1 MKAAPSARTLGC
13 LVAVLL
19 LLSAGAAR
27 AEVNRW
33 ESIGQ
38 MPLYGGNQGVWVY
51 GLAFGPNG
59 TLFAA
64 KSLGIYKSTGD
75 GVWEP
80 ALLVPNLNGLIPPDY
95 AFFSILSQPGS
106 PNTMLAG
113 LSVGGVYRSTDG
125 GQTWTSGLNGTGVL
139 SMANGPASP
148 PVDYAS
154 VMQVGSV
161 ATYRSDDGG
170 ATWSALPAL
179 GASPVLALAV
189 DPTSSD
195 VVFGYIRLS
204 SAGLPAGPYRSTDG
218 GGAWSRLAG
227 GLADDVYTAFAVDP
241 STPST
246 VYAGSSAN
254 GLFRS
259 DDGGESWG
267 AIDQGLGNLQITQI
281 VIDPTD
287 PSRLYAG
294 TKGGLYRSTDRG
306 GHWSS
311 VGFHQETF
319 TCLALDP
326 ASPSTLYAGIPADLA
341 RITLAPAEPCVPG
354 PEALCLNGG
363 RFRVE
368 AVWRGTVAYG
378 GGVSPNAGGVGQ
390 ASPITDDT
398 GSFWF
403 FDAANLELVVKV
415 LDGGN
420 VNGDFWVFYG
430 ALSNLEYII
439 TVTDTETGIIQS
451 YYNVGGTY
459 CPANAPCPLA
469 SVADTKAFPG
479 ATAMA
484 SSALVQSPAA
494 PVASAAA
501 PAGPCV
507 PDAQTLC
514 ELGGRFQ
521 VRVEWQGS
529 PSGPTRAA
537 AAVPLT
543 DDTGYFWF
551 FDAANVELVVKTL
564 DGTAINGHFWVFA
577 GALSNVQ
584 YTITVTDV
592 GTGATQT
599 YENPFGRLESFA
611 DTAAF

>member
-1 MKAAPSARTLGC
+1 MRPVRPILALGSSLAIALCVMAGVARG
-13 LVAVLL
+13 
-19 LLSAGAAR
+19 
-27 AEVNRW
+27 EVNRW

-38 MPLYGGNQGVWVY
+38 MPMYGGNQGVNVY
-51 GLAFGPNG
+51 GIAFGLDG

-64 KSLGIYKSTGD
+64 NSLGVYKSTGD

-80 ALLVPNLNGLIPPDY
+80 VLLVPNFLGLIPPDY
-95 AFFSILSQPGS
+95 AFYSILSQPGS

-113 LSVGGVYRSTDG
+113 LSVGGVYRTTDG
-125 GQTWTSGLNGTGVL
+125 GQNWTSPLSGTGFL

-148 PVDYAS
+148 LVDYAS
-154 VMQVGSV
+154 VALVGSA

-170 ATWSALPAL
+170 ATWRTLPAL

-189 DPTSSD
+189 APTSSD
-195 VVFGYIRLS
+195 VVFGYVSAS

-227 GLADDVYTAFAVDP
+227 GLAGDVYTAFAVDP

-246 VYAGSSAN
+246 VYAASSAN

-259 DDGGESWG
+259 ADGGESWVP
-267 AIDQGLGNLQITQI
+267 IDQGLGNLQVTQI
-281 VIDPTD
+281 VIDPID
-287 PSRLYAG
+287 PSLLYAG

-306 GHWSS
+306 EHWSS
-311 VGFHQETF
+311 VGFHFESF
-319 TCLALDP
+319 SSLALDP

-341 RITLAPAEPCVPG
+341 RITLAPPEPCVSG

-368 AVWRGTVAYG
+368 GVWRGTVAYS
-378 GGVSPNAGGVGQ
+378 GGVSPAAGGVGQ
-390 ASPITDDT
+390 AFPITDDT

-415 LDGGN
+415 LDGGG
-420 VNGDFWVFYG
+420 VNGDFWVFFG

-451 YYNVGGTY
+451 YYNGGGTY

-479 ATAMA
+479 ASATA
-484 SSALVQSPAA
+484 SPALVPSPAGPVASPAA
-494 PVASAAA
+494 AT
-501 PAGPCV
+501 GLCV
-507 PDAQTLC
+507 PDGQTLC
-514 ELGGRFQ
+514 QLGGRFQ

-529 PSGPTRAA
+529 PAGATQSA

-543 DDTGYFWF
+543 EDTGYFWF

-564 DGTAINGHFWVFA
+564 DGTTIDGHYWVFS
-577 GALSNVQ
+577 GALSNVR
-584 YTITVTDV
+584 YTITVTDLE
-592 GTGATQT
+592 TGAVHT
-599 YENPFGRLESFA
+599 YDNPFGQLESFA
-611 DTAAF
+611 DTSAF

>member
-1 MKAAPSARTLGC
+1 MRNVRSARILGG
-13 LVAVLL
+13 LL
-19 LLSAGAAR
+19 AISALLSAVAAR
-27 AEVNRW
+27 GEVNRW

-38 MPLYGGNQGVWVY
+38 MPMYGGNQGVFVY
-51 GLAFGPNG
+51 GIAFGPNG

-64 KSLGIYKSTGD
+64 NSLGVYESTGD
-75 GVWEP
+75 GVWRP
-80 ALLVPNLNGLIPPDY
+80 SLLVPRLDGSIPPDY
-95 AFFSILSQPGS
+95 AFFSILAQPGS

-113 LSVGGVYRSTDG
+113 LSAGGVYRTTDG
-125 GQTWTSGLNGTGVL
+125 GQSWTGALGGAGFI
-139 SMANGPASP
+139 SMANGSASP
-148 PVDYAS
+148 QVVYAS
-154 VMQVGSV
+154 VSLVGSA
-161 ATYRSDDGG
+161 ATYRSNDGG
-170 ATWSALPAL
+170 VAWSALPAL
-179 GASPVLALAV
+179 GSSPVRALAV

-195 VVFGYIRLS
+195 VVFGYIDAS

-218 GGAWSRLAG
+218 GGAWSRLTG
-227 GLADDVYTAFAVDP
+227 GLADDVYTAFAIDP
-241 STPST
+241 ATPAT
-246 VYAGSSAN
+246 VYAGASES

-259 DDGGESWG
+259 ADGGENWLP
-267 AIDQGLGNLQITQI
+267 IDQGLGNLQITQL

-287 PSRLYAG
+287 PSLLYVG

-306 GHWSS
+306 SHWTS
-311 VGFHQETF
+311 VGFHLESF
-319 TCLALDP
+319 TALALDP

-341 RITLAPAEPCVPG
+341 RITLAPPEPCVSG

-368 AVWRGTVAYG
+368 AVWRGALYS
-378 GGVSPNAGGVGQ
+378 GGVSPNAGGLGQ

-403 FDAANLELVVKV
+403 FDAANLELVVKA
-415 LDGGN
+415 LDGGG

-430 ALSNLEYII
+430 ALTNLEYII

-451 YYNVGGTY
+451 YYNVGGTF

-469 SVADTKAFPG
+469 SVADTEAFPG
-479 ATAMA
+479 ASAMA
-484 SSALVQSPAA
+484 SSALATPPAA

-501 PAGPCV
+501 GLCV
-507 PDAQTLC
+507 PNAQTLC

-529 PSGPTRAA
+529 PSGPTQAA
-537 AAVPLT
+537 PAVPLT

-551 FDAANVELVVKTL
+551 FDAANIEIVVKTL
-564 DGTAINGHFWVFA
+564 DGTAVNGHYWVFS
-577 GALSNVQ
+577 GSLSNVQ
-584 YTITVTDV
+584 YTITVTDMQ
-592 GTGATQT
+592 TGAVQT
-599 YENPFGRLESFA
+599 YENPFGQLASFA